1 VDPNSRKFEINAEAV
16 KMMEHV
22 RGPIGVVSVAG
33 MYRTG
38 KSYLLNRLLLNRKR
52 GFNVG
57 PTIQPCTKGLW
68 IWGTPIQSTSAD
80 GEPCSVLIVDSE
92 GLGGLD
98 ESNNHDMRIFSL
110 ALLMSSYFIYNS
122 MTQID
127 ENALQNL
134 SLVVN
139 LTKYIETTT

>member
-1 VDPNSRKFEINAEAV
+1 
-16 KMMEHV
+16 M
-22 RGPIGVVSVAG
+22 
-33 MYRTG
+33 
-38 KSYLLNRLLLNRKR
+38 
-52 GFNVG
+52 
-57 PTIQPCTKGLW
+57 
-68 IWGTPIQSTSAD
+68 
-80 GEPCSVLIVDSE
+80 IVDSE

-139 LTKYIETTT
+139 LTKYIETTTQKHTEKAEDLDEYLPTFMWVVRDFAL